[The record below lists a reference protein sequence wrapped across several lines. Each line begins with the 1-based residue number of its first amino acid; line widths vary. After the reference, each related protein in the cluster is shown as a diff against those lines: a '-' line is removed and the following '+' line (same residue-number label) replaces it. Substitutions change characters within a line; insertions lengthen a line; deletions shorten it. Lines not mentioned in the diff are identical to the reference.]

1 MLKICEDIQTIQ
13 IYRIVQFK
21 DQKKKQ
27 LKKLLKIETDP
38 S

>member
-21 DQKKKQ
+21 DQKKTG
-27 LKKLLKIETDP
+27 KKVTKN
-38 S
+38 